1 MKFNTILTLVVA
13 TLACKGTADC
23 FASEYNQ
30 PCCEKT
36 TNALISNNYGI
47 WSIEKGVICGIEPA
61 TNLRKRSNGNGKGNG
76 NGSGNGK
83 VKRNGKRICK
93 PKPSYMDKV
102 HIEEICPADL
112 LQLRENVTYPEP
124 FKVHYYSTTTQ
135 SERPLNIVL
144 PPNYDP
150 KKKYPVFY
158 YLHGIGCNE
167 DTMLEE
173 PLGAV
178 PIYTNLV
185 NDHRA
190 KEMIIVVPYQ
200 YAPAPGT
207 EVSEDL
213 MLTPE
218 YFEGYDNFINDL
230 VNDIMPYMKKNYR
243 IATGRENTAIAG
255 FSMGGRNALY
265 IGFKRSDLF
274 GYVGAFSP
282 APGIFETTDQFS
294 YHKGLFKPEELV
306 ANPSPILTMLSCGT
320 SDFVVGDYPEQYHN
334 ALVANKQKHIWYT
347 IEGANHDNTAIVSGY
362 YNFISSIFNILN

>member
-1 MKFNTILTLVVA
+1 MKFNTILSLVVA
-13 TLACKGTADC
+13 TLACKVTADC
-23 FASEYNQ
+23 FASEFNQ
-30 PCCEKT
+30 PCCKKA
-36 TNALISNNYGI
+36 TNALISNEYGT
-47 WSIEKGVICGIEPA
+47 WNIEDGVICGIDAAPTTLE
-61 TNLRKRSNGNGKGNG
+61 KRGNGNGNGNGNGKGKAKG
-76 NGSGNGK
+76 LK
-83 VKRNGKRICK
+83 KQF
-93 PKPSYMDKV
+93 YMNYV
-102 HIEEICPADL
+102 TVEEFCPEEIKEV
-112 LQLRENVTYPEP
+112 RENVTYPEP

-135 SERPLNIVL
+135 SERPMNIVL

-173 PLGAV
+173 GLSAV
-178 PIYTNLV
+178 TIYTNLV
-185 NDHRA
+185 KDNRA

-243 IATGRENTAIAG
+243 IANGRENTAIGG

-265 IGFKRSDLF
+265 IGYTRPDLF
-274 GYVGAFSP
+274 GFVGAFSP
-282 APGIFETTDQFS
+282 APGIFETTDMFS

-306 ANPSPILTMLSCGT
+306 ANPSPFLTMISCGT
-320 SDFVVGDYPEQYHN
+320 LDFVVVDYPEQYHN
-334 ALVANKQKHIWYT
+334 ALEANNQKHIWYT
-347 IEGANHDNTAIVSGY
+347 IEGANHDDVAIMSGY
-362 YNFISSIFNILN
+362 YNFITNIFNI